1 MNSTESILIQLHY
14 AAPVDQLAI
23 LAMGIPVFIESHE
36 NYQKQSYR
44 NRCHILTS
52 QGILPLVIP
61 VVHQQGE
68 PISIR
73 EAKIDNKI
81 PWAIQHWRSLISGY
95 NKSPYFAYYKHYF
108 EGLYLNP
115 PEILFDFNI
124 QLLEIFCKILK
135 LELPQLNTSW
145 EEKPSH
151 QIDLR
156 SRFHPKLLNN
166 KIVPLPYYQTFE
178 NENGFIENLSA
189 FDLIFNEGPESGE
202 YLIKRANMLSSFLQ

>member
-1 MNSTESILIQLHY
+1 MNSSESILIQLQY

-23 LAMGIPVFIESHE
+23 LAMDIPVFIESQE

-61 VVHQQGE
+61 VVHQQGL
-68 PISIR
+68 PIFIQ
-73 EAKIDNKI
+73 EAKIDNKR

-115 PEILFDFNI
+115 PELLFDFNM
-124 QLLEIFCKILK
+124 QVLEIFCKIVK

-145 EEKPSH
+145 EDTTSQHK
-151 QIDLR
+151 DLR
-156 SRFHPKLLNN
+156 SMFHPKQHHE
-166 KIVPLPYYQTFE
+166 IPALPYYQTFE
-178 NENGFIENLSA
+178 TETGYIENLSA
-189 FDLIFNEGPESGE
+189 FDLIFNEGPEAGE
-202 YLIKRANMLSSFLQ
+202 YLKKRANMLLTFLK

>member
-1 MNSTESILIQLHY
+1 MNSPESILIQLQY

-23 LAMGIPVFIESHE
+23 LAMGFPVFIESQE

-61 VVHQQGE
+61 VVHQQGL
-68 PISIR
+68 PISIQ
-73 EAKIDNKI
+73 EAQIDNKR

-115 PEILFDFNI
+115 PALLFDFNMQI
-124 QLLEIFCKILK
+124 LAIFCKIVK
-135 LELPQLNTSW
+135 LEMPQLNTSW
-145 EEKPSH
+145 EEKPSQH
-151 QIDLR
+151 KDLR
-156 SRFHPKLLNN
+156 SMFHPKQQHE
-166 KIVPLPYYQTFE
+166 IPAFSYYQTFE
-178 NENGFIENLSA
+178 TETGFIENLSV
-189 FDLIFNEGPESGE
+189 FDLIFNEGPEAGD
-202 YLIKRANMLSSFLQ
+202 YLNKRAKMLFPFLY

>member
-1 MNSTESILIQLHY
+1 MNSSESILIQLQY
-14 AAPVDQLAI
+14 SAPVDQLAI

-61 VVHQQGE
+61 VVHQKGL
-68 PISIR
+68 PISIQ
-73 EAKIDNKI
+73 EAQIDNKR

-115 PEILFDFNI
+115 PELLFDFNM
-124 QLLEIFCKILK
+124 QLLAIFCKIVK
-135 LELPQLNTSW
+135 LEMPRLNSSW
-145 EEKPSH
+145 EEIPSQH
-151 QIDLR
+151 EDLR
-156 SRFHPKLLNN
+156 SMFHPKQ
-166 KIVPLPYYQTFE
+166 KHEIPALPYCQTFE
-178 NENGFIENLSA
+178 NETGFIENLSA
-189 FDLIFNEGPESGE
+189 FDLIFNEGPEAGE
-202 YLIKRANMLSSFLQ
+202 YLRKRSNMIHPHLK

>member
-1 MNSTESILIQLHY
+1 MKSTESILIQLHY

-23 LAMGIPVFIESHE
+23 LAIGIPVFIESHE

-73 EAKIDNKI
+73 EAKIDNKR

-115 PEILFDFNI
+115 PELLFDFNM
-124 QLLEIFCKILK
+124 QLLAIFCKIVK

-145 EEKPSH
+145 EEKPSN

-166 KIVPLPYYQTFE
+166 EIHPLPYYQTFE
-178 NENGFIENLSA
+178 TENGFTENLSA
-189 FDLIFNEGPESGE
+189 FDLIFNEGPEAAE
-202 YLIKRANMLSSFLQ
+202 YLKKRAKMYRPLLQ

>member
-23 LAMGIPVFIESHE
+23 LAMGIPVFIESQE

-61 VVHQQGE
+61 VVHQQGL
-68 PISIR
+68 PISIQ
-73 EAKIDNKI
+73 EAQIDNKR

-115 PEILFDFNI
+115 PALLFDFNM
-124 QLLEIFCKILK
+124 QLLEIFCKIVK
-135 LELPQLNTSW
+135 LEMPLLNTSW
-145 EEKPSH
+145 EEIPAQH
-151 QIDLR
+151 MDLR
-156 SRFHPKLLNN
+156 SMFHPKQ
-166 KIVPLPYYQTFE
+166 KPEIPALPYYQTFE
-178 NENGFIENLSA
+178 TENGFADNLSA
-189 FDLIFNEGPESGE
+189 FDLIFNEGPEAGE
-202 YLIKRANMLSSFLQ
+202 YLKKQANMLLTFLK

>member
-23 LAMGIPVFIESHE
+23 LAMGIPVFIESQE

-73 EAKIDNKI
+73 EAKIDNKR

>member
-1 MNSTESILIQLHY
+1 MNSTESILIQLQY

-23 LAMGIPVFIESHE
+23 LAMDNPVFIESQE

-61 VVHQQGE
+61 VVHQQGL
-68 PISIR
+68 PISIQ
-73 EAKIDNKI
+73 EAKIDNNR

-115 PEILFDFNI
+115 PEKLFDFNM

-135 LELPQLNTSW
+135 LEMPQLNTSW

-166 KIVPLPYYQTFE
+166 EIHPLPYYQTFE
-178 NENGFIENLSA
+178 TANGFTENLSA
-189 FDLIFNEGPESGE
+189 FDLIFNEGPEAGD
-202 YLIKRANMLSSFLQ
+202 YLKKRANLYRPLLK

>member
-1 MNSTESILIQLHY
+1 MNSTESILIQLCY
-14 AAPVDQLAI
+14 APPVDQLAI
-23 LAMGIPVFIESHE
+23 LAMGIPVFIESQE

-61 VVHQQGE
+61 VVHQQGL

-73 EAKIDNKI
+73 EAQIDNKR

-115 PEILFDFNI
+115 PELLFDFNM
-124 QLLEIFCKILK
+124 QLLEILCKIVK
-135 LELPQLNTSW
+135 LDIPQLNTSW
-145 EEKPSH
+145 EEKPTQ

-156 SRFHPKLLNN
+156 SLFHPKLPNDE
-166 KIVPLPYYQTFE
+166 ITPLPYYQTFDT
-178 NENGFIENLSA
+178 ENGFTENLSA
-189 FDLIFNEGPESGE
+189 FDLIFNEGPEAGD
-202 YLIKRANMLSSFLQ
+202 YLKKRANMFRPLLE

>member
-1 MNSTESILIQLHY
+1 MKSTESILIQLHY

-23 LAMGIPVFIESHE
+23 LAMGIPVYIESQE

-61 VVHQQGE
+61 VVHHQGL
-68 PISIR
+68 PISIQ
-73 EAKIDNKI
+73 EAKIDNKK

-115 PEILFDFNI
+115 PEILFEFNM
-124 QLLEIFCKILK
+124 QLLAIFCKIVK
-135 LELPQLNTSW
+135 LEMPQLNTSW
-145 EEKPSH
+145 EEKPS
-151 QIDLR
+151 QQKDLR
-156 SRFHPKLLNN
+156 SMFHPKQ
-166 KIVPLPYYQTFE
+166 KHEIPVLPYYQTFE
-178 NENGFIENLSA
+178 TETGFIENLSV
-189 FDLIFNEGPESGE
+189 FDLIFNEGPEAGE
-202 YLIKRANMLSSFLQ
+202 YLKKRANMLWAFLQ

>member
-1 MNSTESILIQLHY
+1 MNSGESILIQLQY

-23 LAMGIPVFIESHE
+23 LAMDIPVFIESQE

-61 VVHQQGE
+61 VVHQQGL
-68 PISIR
+68 PISIQK
-73 EAKIDNKI
+73 AQIDNKR

-115 PEILFDFNI
+115 PEILFDFNM
-124 QLLEIFCKILK
+124 QLLEVFCKIVK
-135 LELPQLNTSW
+135 LEMPQLNTSW
-145 EEKPSH
+145 EEVPSQH
-151 QIDLR
+151 KDLR
-156 SRFHPKLLNN
+156 SIFHPKQ
-166 KIVPLPYYQTFE
+166 KHEIPSLPYYQTFE
-178 NENGFIENLSA
+178 TEIGFIDNLSA
-189 FDLIFNEGPESGE
+189 FDLIFNEGPEAGE
-202 YLIKRANMLSSFLQ
+202 YLKKRANMLRTLLK

>member
-1 MNSTESILIQLHY
+1 MNTTEALLIQLHY
-14 AAPVDQLAI
+14 ASPVDQLAI
-23 LAMGIPVFIESHE
+23 LALGIPVFIESQE

-61 VVHQQGE
+61 VVHHQGL
-68 PISIR
+68 PISIQ
-73 EAKIDNKI
+73 EAQIDNKI

-115 PEILFDFNI
+115 PELLFDFNM
-124 QLLEIFCKILK
+124 QLLAIFCKIVK

-145 EEKPSH
+145 EEKPSN

-156 SRFHPKLLNN
+156 SRFHPKLINN
-166 KIVPLPYYQTFE
+166 EIPPLPYYQTFE
-178 NENGFIENLSA
+178 TANGFTENLSA
-189 FDLIFNEGPESGE
+189 FDLIFNEGPEAGD
-202 YLIKRANMLSSFLQ
+202 YLKKRANLYRPLLK

>member
-1 MNSTESILIQLHY
+1 MNSPESILIQLQY

-23 LAMGIPVFIESHE
+23 LAMDIPVYIEAQE

-61 VVHQQGE
+61 VVHQQGL
-68 PISIR
+68 PISIQ
-73 EAKIDNKI
+73 EAQIDNKR

-115 PEILFDFNI
+115 PELLFDFNM
-124 QLLEIFCKILK
+124 QLLAIFCKIVK
-135 LELPQLNTSW
+135 LEIPQLNTSW
-145 EEKPSH
+145 EEKPSQH
-151 QIDLR
+151 KDLR
-156 SRFHPKLLNN
+156 SMFHPKQ
-166 KIVPLPYYQTFE
+166 KHEIPALPYYQTFE
-178 NENGFIENLSA
+178 TETGFIENLSV
-189 FDLIFNEGPESGE
+189 FDLIFNEGPEAGE
-202 YLIKRANMLSSFLQ
+202 YLKKRANMLRTYLQ

>member
-23 LAMGIPVFIESHE
+23 LAMDIPVFIESQE

-61 VVHQQGE
+61 VVHQQGL
-68 PISIR
+68 PISIQ

-108 EGLYLNP
+108 EGLYLNS
-115 PEILFDFNI
+115 PETLLDFNM
-124 QLLEIFCKILK
+124 QLLEIFCKIVK
-135 LELPQLNTSW
+135 LDLPQLNTSW
-145 EEKPSH
+145 EKIPSQH
-151 QIDLR
+151 KDLR
-156 SRFHPKLLNN
+156 SMFHPKQQ
-166 KIVPLPYYQTFE
+166 PEMTALPYYQTFE
-178 NENGFIENLSA
+178 NKNGFIENLSA
-189 FDLIFNEGPESGE
+189 FDLIFNEGPETGD
-202 YLIKRANMLSSFLQ
+202 YLKKRANMFRPLLK

>member
-1 MNSTESILIQLHY
+1 MNSTESILIQLCY
-14 AAPVDQLAI
+14 APPVDQLAI
-23 LAMGIPVFIESHE
+23 LAMDIPVFIESKE

-61 VVHQQGE
+61 VVHQQGL
-68 PISIR
+68 PISIQ
-73 EAKIDNKI
+73 EAKIDNKR

-115 PEILFDFNI
+115 PETLFDFNM
-124 QLLEIFCKILK
+124 QLLEVFCKIVK

-156 SRFHPKLLNN
+156 SRFHPKHLNN
-166 KIVPLPYYQTFE
+166 EIDPLPYYQTFE
-178 NENGFIENLSA
+178 NANGFNENLSV
-189 FDLIFNEGPESGE
+189 FDLIFNEGPEACE
-202 YLIKRANMLSSFLQ
+202 YLKKRANMLRTILK